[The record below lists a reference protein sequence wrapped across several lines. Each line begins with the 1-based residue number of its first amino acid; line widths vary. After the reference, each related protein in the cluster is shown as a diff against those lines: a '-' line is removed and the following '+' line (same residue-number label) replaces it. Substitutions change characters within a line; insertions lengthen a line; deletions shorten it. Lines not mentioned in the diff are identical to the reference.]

1 MNRNLDYR
9 IYISEGLLKIDNS
22 RDLFGTKLS
31 KAEIILKLLKDT
43 EIFDFYNIKEL
54 LEDYSFR
61 RNFITNLNLKDVTE
75 ILEILDSKGYTE
87 EPIFEDLVDSY
98 RSLIQYYVY
107 DLDFIDYIDAEDCEG
122 VAIASNNEEYEK
134 AMEELEE
141 HITDQ
146 LIEEIMSLVFDLNND
161 EILDYAIDCIREILT
176 DQIEAVVKW
185 HIEPEPDDD
194 YPDPREDK
202 FIGDYT
208 LDIILDRDIY

>member
-43 EIFDFYNIKEL
+43 EILDFYNIKEL